1 MGAFIRTLSGVDRK
15 KALELFTGF
24 IQANTLTADQEEYL
38 KSILDYVCQNG
49 DLEKKML
56 MQSPF
61 DEYEVL
67 EIFPGKFPKVAE
79 FVALLHDSISVA

>member
-1 MGAFIRTLSGVDRK
+1 M
-15 KALELFTGF
+15 
-24 IQANTLTADQEEYL
+24 ADQEEYL
-38 KSILDYVCQNG
+38 NSILDYVCQNG
-49 DLEKKML
+49 DLEKRML

-79 FVALLHDSISVA
+79 FVTLLHDAITAA